1 MIRIAILSFW
11 HVHAWD
17 YTHRALDNPATEVVA
32 VWDEEAE
39 RGRKQASTLG
49 VPFYENLDALLAEP
63 TIDAVIVDSPTN
75 THRDVMVAAA
85 RAGKHIFTEK
95 VLALTLKECNE
106 ILAAV
111 EQAGVKLTV
120 SLPRLYENYTI
131 AIKDILDRN
140 LLGETTLVRT
150 RLSHNGAIRTKDNP
164 DGWLPAHF
172 FNLEQCGGGAL
183 IDLGCHP
190 MYLARLFL
198 GLPESVSAY
207 YGYMTGREVED
218 NAVAVLQYPQGAL
231 GIVEAGFVNHFSPL
245 TIEIH
250 GTEGSLFYGT
260 PCVADRLSE
269 ARHGSG
275 VGDLNSK
282 TEHRLLIRST
292 ALGEEGSRQW
302 NDRTNR
308 IPPDKPMAFQQWV
321 THIQEGTTAD
331 ENIQMALELTMLMEA
346 ANLSVQKKTAVK
358 LTELSI

>member
-1 MIRIAILSFW
+1 MIRIAMISFW
-11 HVHAWD
+11 HVHAHD
-17 YTHRALDNPATEVVA
+17 YLKQARENPATEIVA
-32 VWDEEAE
+32 VWDENPQ
-39 RGRKQASTLG
+39 RGRAEATALG
-49 VPFYENLDALLAEP
+49 VRFYEHLDELFKQP
-63 TIDAVIVDSPTN
+63 DIDAVIIDTPTSN
-75 THRDVMVAAA
+75 HRDVMVAAA
-85 RAGKHIFTEK
+85 LAGKHMFTEK
-95 VLALTLKECNE
+95 VVATTLHECHE

-111 EQAGVKLTV
+111 EKSGVKLAV
-120 SLPRLYENYTI
+120 SLPRLYHGYTL
-131 AIKDILDRN
+131 AIQQVVEQK
-140 LLGETTLVRT
+140 LLGALTLVRT
-150 RLSHNGAIRTKDNP
+150 RLSHSGALRSPDRP

-172 FNLEQCGGGAL
+172 YNLEQCGGGAL

-260 PCVADRLSE
+260 PER
-269 ARHGSG
+269 
-275 VGDLNSK
+275 K
-282 TEHRLLIRST
+282 LLIRST
-292 ALGEEGSRQW
+292 VLGEEGSRQW
-302 NDRTNR
+302 SDRTNS

-321 THIQEGTTAD
+321 THIQEDTTAD

-346 ANLSVQKKTAVK
+346 ANLSAQKKTAVK
-358 LTELSI
+358 LTELSV